1 MDDKAILELYRT
13 RSDRAIK
20 ETSDKYGAYCYR
32 IAYNILSC
40 REDSQ
45 ECVNDAYLAAWN
57 TIPPKAP
64 AILSTYLG
72 KLTRYISLDRWKR
85 RNAYK
90 RGGGQMPLALEELG
104 DCIPSA
110 NSVEESLELAELTRV
125 LDRFLRELPEKE
137 CCIFLRRYWYVDG
150 TREIARRYDM
160 AEGSVKST
168 LYRTRQKLRAC
179 LEKEGVVL

>member
-20 ETSDKYGAYCYR
+20 ETASMYGAYCYR

-45 ECVNDAYLAAWN
+45 ECVNDTYLAAWN

-90 RGGGQMPLALEELG
+90 RGGGEVALALEELG
-104 DCIPSA
+104 ECITDGNTP
-110 NSVEESLELAELTRV
+110 EKICEQKELAV
-125 LDRFLRELPEKE
+125 FFNRFLQSLSETERRV
-137 CCIFLRRYWYVDG
+137 FLCRYWYLEP
-150 TREIARRYDM
+150 TANIAKGCGFSDTKVRSMLHRIR
-160 AEGSVKST
+160 KR
-168 LYRTRQKLRAC
+168 LRTAM
-179 LEKEGVVL
+179 EKEGLQ

>member
-20 ETSDKYGAYCYR
+20 ETASKYGAYCYR

-45 ECVNDAYLAAWN
+45 ECVNDTYLAAWN

-90 RGGGQMPLALEELG
+90 RGGGEVALALEELG
-104 DCIPSA
+104 ECITDGNTPE
-110 NSVEESLELAELTRV
+110 NICEQKELAV
-125 LDRFLRELPEKE
+125 FFNRFLQSLSETERRV
-137 CCIFLRRYWYVDG
+137 FLCRYWYLEP
-150 TREIARRYDM
+150 TANIAKCCGFSDTKVRSMLHRIR
-160 AEGSVKST
+160 KR
-168 LYRTRQKLRAC
+168 LRTAM
-179 LEKEGVVL
+179 EKEGLQ

>member
-20 ETSDKYGAYCYR
+20 ETASKYGAYCYR

-45 ECVNDAYLAAWN
+45 ECVNDTYLAAWN

-90 RGGGQMPLALEELG
+90 RGGGEVTLALEELG
-104 DCIPSA
+104 ECITDGNTP
-110 NSVEESLELAELTRV
+110 EKTYEQKELAV
-125 LDRFLRELPEKE
+125 FFNRFLQTLSETERRV
-137 CCIFLRRYWYVDG
+137 FLCRYWYLEPTG
-150 TREIARRYDM
+150 SIAKCCGFSETKVRSMLHRIR
-160 AEGSVKST
+160 KR
-168 LYRTRQKLRAC
+168 LRTAM
-179 LEKEGVVL
+179 EKEGLQ

>member
-20 ETSDKYGAYCYR
+20 ETASKYGAYCYR

-45 ECVNDAYLAAWN
+45 ECVNDTYLAAWN

-90 RGGGQMPLALEELG
+90 RGGGEVALALEELG
-104 DCIPSA
+104 
-110 NSVEESLELAELTRV
+110 
-125 LDRFLRELPEKE
+125 
-137 CCIFLRRYWYVDG
+137 
-150 TREIARRYDM
+150 
-160 AEGSVKST
+160 
-168 LYRTRQKLRAC
+168 
-179 LEKEGVVL
+179 